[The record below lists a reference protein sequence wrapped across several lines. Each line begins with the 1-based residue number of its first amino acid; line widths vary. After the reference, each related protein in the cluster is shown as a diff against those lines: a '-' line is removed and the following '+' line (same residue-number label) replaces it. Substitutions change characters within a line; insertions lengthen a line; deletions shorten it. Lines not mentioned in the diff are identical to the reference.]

1 MSHIVEIQTEV
12 RDPVAVAAACQ
23 RLGLPEPVHGT
34 AKLFEG
40 EAAGWLVKLPGWLY
54 PVVCDTATGSVRFD
68 NYNQQWGRQE
78 QLDRLLQAYAIEKA
92 RIEARRRGHQVIEQS
107 LADGSIEVTI
117 QLGGVA

>member
-34 AKLFEG
+34 TKLFEG

-54 PVVCDTATGSVRFD
+54 PIVVDTSTASVRFD
-68 NYNQQWGRQE
+68 NFGGSWGAAE
-78 QLDRLLQAYAIEKA
+78 HLDRFLQVYSVEKA
-92 RIEARRRGHQVIEQS
+92 AIEARKRGLSVVEQA
-107 LADGSIEVTI
+107 LPDGSIRMTI
-117 QLGGVA
+117 GVGGAL

>member
-12 RDPVAVAAACQ
+12 RDPAAVAAACQ

-54 PVVCDTATGSVRFD
+54 PIVIDTATASVRFD
-68 NYNQQWGRQE
+68 NYGGSWGAAE
-78 QLDRLLQAYAIEKA
+78 QLDHFLQAYGVAMA
-92 RIEARRRGHQVIEQS
+92 AIEARKKGLSVAEQT
-107 LADGSIEVTI
+107 LADGSILVTI
-117 QLGGVA
+117 GVGGAL